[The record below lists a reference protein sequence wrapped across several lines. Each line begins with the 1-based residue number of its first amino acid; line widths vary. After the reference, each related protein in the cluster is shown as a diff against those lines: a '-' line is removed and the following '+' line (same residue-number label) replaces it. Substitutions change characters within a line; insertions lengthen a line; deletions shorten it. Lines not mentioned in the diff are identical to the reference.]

1 MYISHLDHSI
11 RRLGMLSAEVIA
23 HLAGKKLAFGGWDDG
38 DDNGKDWCRA
48 LRRLIKGRDADASL
62 AAAEPEMKPLEEI
75 IAPAVS
81 KPPPLRAT
89 FTSKTTA
96 ADAYDSDDSLTGYAS
111 PPSSSRSPSPTPS
124 ELLEIEKDPTLNV
137 GLKKVPRPVYLAQL
151 GDLLRGGASKTG
163 PDDPHEADRIEM
175 ALNCAEELV
184 RRKKGYGSEM
194 GQFIVFLRGLW
205 RSLGLI

>member
-1 MYISHLDHSI
+1 
-11 RRLGMLSAEVIA
+11 MLAAEVIA

-48 LRRLIKGRDADASL
+48 LRRLIKGRDADASP
-62 AAAEPEMKPLEEI
+62 AAAEAEMQPPEEI

-81 KPPPLRAT
+81 KPPPSRAT
-89 FTSKTTA
+89 FAPKTTA
-96 ADAYDSDDSLTGYAS
+96 ADAYDSDDSITGYAS
-111 PPSSSRSPSPTPS
+111 PPSSRSPSPTPS

-151 GDLLRGGASKTG
+151 GDLLRGAPSKTG

-175 ALNCAEELV
+175 ALNSAEELV
-184 RRKKGYGSEM
+184 RRKKGYGSEL
-194 GQFIVFLRGLW
+194 GGFIVFLGSLW
-205 RSLGLI
+205 H

>member
-1 MYISHLDHSI
+1 
-11 RRLGMLSAEVIA
+11 MLAAEVIA

-48 LRRLIKGRDADASL
+48 LRKLIKGRDVDASL
-62 AAAEPEMKPLEEI
+62 AAAAQAEMEPPEEI
-75 IAPAVS
+75 IAPAAAS
-81 KPPPLRAT
+81 KPPPPPRAT
-89 FTSKTTA
+89 FAPAA
-96 ADAYDSDDSLTGYAS
+96 ADAYDSDDSITGYAS

-151 GDLLRGGASKTG
+151 GDLLRGGPSKTG

-175 ALNCAEELV
+175 ALNSAEELV
-184 RRKKGYGSEM
+184 RRKKGYGSEL
-194 GQFIVFLRGLW
+194 GRVSQSFLETCGTDW
-205 RSLGLI
+205 E

>member
-1 MYISHLDHSI
+1 
-11 RRLGMLSAEVIA
+11 MLAAEVIA

-48 LRRLIKGRDADASL
+48 LRRLIKGRDADVSL
-62 AAAEPEMKPLEEI
+62 AAAETEMEPPEEI

-81 KPPPLRAT
+81 KPPPPRAA
-89 FTSKTTA
+89 FAPKTT

-111 PPSSSRSPSPTPS
+111 PMSTSRSPSPTPS
-124 ELLEIEKDPTLNV
+124 ELMEIEKDPTLNV

-151 GDLLRGGASKTG
+151 GDLLRGGASRTG

-184 RRKKGYGSEM
+184 RRKKGYGSEL
-194 GQFIVFLRGLW
+194 GGFIIFLEGL
-205 RSLGLI
+205 